1 VKVKAQPSG
10 GIQPQPL
17 GWTIQRQD
25 QQVAQIEPPKPLGW
39 TIQRQD
45 QQVAQIGPT
54 KPLGWT
60 IQRQDQQVAQIG
72 PPKPLGWTIQRQDQQ
87 VAQIG
92 PPKPLGWIIQRQ
104 DAMIASKLPHLGKQA
119 TVETA
124 STNTERPSSS
134 PQAQTEAKEKALEA
148 KEEAAKSDELEE
160 PQSVKIVPQREP
172 SAAAAES
179 VADTKAGDESNP
191 VAEAMEATTSP
202 DAIELPK
209 EAAPQIE
216 GDKTR
221 GQKGVQTTDA
231 GKGAALEGVPETQA
245 LEQSVAKDESANL
258 NPEGSGEAASPET
271 VAQKE
276 EATANAAAANA
287 KLEATNGEAAQLA
300 SNGIS
305 FALPQQEETANAND
319 GLVIS
324 RKADNSGG
332 DLTFLEQQRAAA
344 SSMASGFLAN
354 AAGRVQTITSLG
366 QTITPSIQSAAESAK
381 AAIIWMLTSRHMVTK
396 PQLRYNRAGKEFSRL
411 FS

>member
-1 VKVKAQPSG
+1 MPEDSTTEEVAVFGLSQDI
-10 GIQPQPL
+10 GIQRLCSQCQEEQQQLAEEGKAEKTLQAKELPGYTPEVALDLEAQKNQISHPDKEPTDTNLVGNEASPESLKSDYPQ
-17 GWTIQRQD
+17 
-25 QQVAQIEPPKPLGW
+25 
-39 TIQRQD
+39 
-45 QQVAQIGPT
+45 
-54 KPLGWT
+54 
-60 IQRQDQQVAQIG
+60 
-72 PPKPLGWTIQRQDQQ
+72 
-87 VAQIG
+87 
-92 PPKPLGWIIQRQ
+92 
-104 DAMIASKLPHLGKQA
+104 AMIASKPPHLDKEA
-119 TVETA
+119 TGETA

-172 SAAAAES
+172 SAAAAEG
-179 VADTKAGDESNP
+179 VADTKAGDESSP
-191 VAEAMEATTSP
+191 VAEAMEATTPP

-216 GDKTR
+216 GDKTK